1 MSRVEENEKFVAN
14 VPESFSGSTDQV
26 LMKEYAAILG
36 ALVDISKLLAII
48 ADANVIYKPIRDP
61 KDLFNAF
68 PPKEVID
75 DVK

>member
-1 MSRVEENEKFVAN
+1 MSRVEENANFVAN

-36 ALVDISKLLAII
+36 ALVDISKSLAII
-48 ADANVIYKPIRDP
+48 AEANVVYHPIKDP
-61 KDLFNAF
+61 RELVNAF

-75 DVK
+75 DCK